1 MRRTLIPA
9 ALLALLTACAA
20 PPPASSATTAPP
32 AASTAPASTPTA
44 SPSPAVSATP
54 ITLPST
60 AQLSA
65 PSGTAVWAFVADSRL
80 FRSTDRGDTWQ
91 DRSAAL
97 PGYPNREIAFI
108 SDTDGWLATFSSVAT
123 SCQNQSVGITRT
135 TDGGGKW
142 DPLVIAAME
151 SPAEPPVE
159 PPGTGRTRCKEHLAS
174 VDGQRGFLSA
184 SGPNSNPVIYR
195 TNDGGRTWSASN
207 LLLAPPGFTI
217 VPSGAFLRADR
228 VRAFGGTLVVLV
240 RASDQSGS
248 YAYRSV
254 DGGATW
260 SYLATVPPGEGA
272 FTFVT
277 ATRWLQ
283 IGTPSSSKE
292 TTDGGATWH
301 AFTTDYSQAAP
312 IAPEIVFGDPLIGY
326 ATVRGAIQRT
336 IDGGAH
342 WTRIKTPGT

>member
-1 MRRTLIPA
+1 MRSA
-9 ALLALLTACAA
+9 ASAMLLLALMTACAA
-20 PPPASSATTAPP
+20 PPPTSSATTAPP
-32 AASTAPASTPTA
+32 LASSTPAATA
-44 SPSPAVSATP
+44 SATPSPTIAATP
-54 ITLPST
+54 ITLPSF

-65 PSGTAVWAFVADSRL
+65 PSSGTVVWAFVADSRL

-97 PGYPNREIAFI
+97 PGYPNRELAFI
-108 SDTDGWLATFSSVAT
+108 SETEGWLATFSSVAT
-123 SCQNQSVGITRT
+123 QCEFQSVGITHT
-135 TDGGGKW
+135 TDDGAKW
-142 DPLVIAAME
+142 DPLVIGAIGP
-151 SPAEPPVE
+151 PAEPP
-159 PPGTGRTRCKEHLAS
+159 GTVGTRCKERLAS
-174 VDGQRGFLSA
+174 VDAQRGFLSA

-228 VRAFGGTLVVLV
+228 VRAFGGTLLVLI
-240 RASDQSGS
+240 RTSDQSAS

-260 SYLATVPPGEGA
+260 SYLATIPAGEGA

-277 ATRWLQ
+277 TTRWLQ
-283 IGTPSSSKE
+283 IGTPGSSRE

-301 AFTTDYSQAAP
+301 AYTTDYSQAAP
-312 IAPEIVFGDPLIGY
+312 ITPEIVFGDALVGY

-342 WTRIKTPGT
+342 WVGIKTPGT